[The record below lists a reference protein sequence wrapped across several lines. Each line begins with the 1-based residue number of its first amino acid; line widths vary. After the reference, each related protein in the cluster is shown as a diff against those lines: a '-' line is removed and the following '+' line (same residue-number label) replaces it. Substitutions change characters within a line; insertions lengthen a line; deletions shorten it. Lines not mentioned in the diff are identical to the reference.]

1 MGQQMDS
8 VKLTQKG
15 KLWKLTV
22 SQGFHDRARTK
33 TENLP
38 VLWIHTEVASREFS
52 LQEEFWFQVVWLLIM
67 DWEQAV
73 FDDVIDFS
81 TEVLWVCLAA
91 SPHVLINFSDVLNLV
106 LA

>member
-1 MGQQMDS
+1 
-8 VKLTQKG
+8 
-15 KLWKLTV
+15 
-22 SQGFHDRARTK
+22 
-33 TENLP
+33 
-38 VLWIHTEVASREFS
+38 
-52 LQEEFWFQVVWLLIM
+52 M